1 MSLIE
6 LSMHSA
12 TQNRPNLRIGFSSL
26 RKGQKPTVAVLLSG
40 GEKFSAYYGGALAR
54 WTYEVYS
61 RLTNAVDV
69 TIFGAPTHDK
79 DLYSLPHDSSQIW
92 RACNFIR
99 QIPIA
104 RRYEDH
110 LWLRSLMPRLRKFN
124 LLHIHNR
131 PQWIAILRNLGY
143 GGALVLH
150 LQNDHLGHWSSQMLD
165 DLALR
170 VDLVVVCSSFLRDC
184 FAPRSPALA
193 AKTRVIANGV
203 NRELFFRKEEIRE
216 RKTIFFVGRL
226 DSEKGVLP
234 LMQAYALVLRD
245 HPDSTL
251 VIGGS
256 TGFGIHA
263 ETAYVRRV
271 RELANSVTQSS
282 KGNVVF
288 TGYIHHDRDLPS
300 WFQRATIFTSP
311 SLFQEPFGLVNA
323 EAMAC
328 ATPVVGS
335 NRGGIPEVL
344 GDTGRLVDPE
354 DIENFAATLSA
365 LLAQPDERA
374 QLGTAA
380 DKRCRKMFDWRL
392 IAENWADLLEDT
404 VPINRLTQLGT

>member
-1 MSLIE
+1 
-6 LSMHSA
+6 MHCA
-12 TQNRPNLRIGFSSL
+12 VPQNRPDLRIRPSNLWG
-26 RKGQKPTVAVLLSG
+26 RQTPRVAVLLSG
-40 GEKFSAYYGGALAR
+40 GEKFSAYYGGALSR

-61 RLTNAVDV
+61 RLTNTVDV
-69 TIFGAPTHDK
+69 TIFGAPSQDK
-79 DLYSLPHDSSQIW
+79 DLYPLSHESSQIW
-92 RACNFIR
+92 RACKFVR
-99 QIPIA
+99 RIPIA
-104 RRYEDH
+104 RRYEDQ
-110 LWLRSLMPRLRKFN
+110 LWLRSLLPRLREFD

-131 PQWIAILRNLGY
+131 PQWVFALRHMGY
-143 GGALVLH
+143 RGRLLLH
-150 LQNDHLGHWSSQMLD
+150 LQNDHLGHWSSHMLD

-170 VDLVVVCSSFLRDC
+170 VDRVVVCSSFLRDC

-193 AKTRVIANGV
+193 VKTRVVFNGV
-203 NRELFFRKEEIRE
+203 NRELFFRKEKIRE

-226 DSEKGVLP
+226 DAEKGVLQ
-234 LMQAYALVLRD
+234 LVQAYARVLRD
-245 HPDSTL
+245 HPDATL

-263 ETAYVRRV
+263 ETPYVRRV

-282 KGNVVF
+282 KGKIVF

-354 DIENFAATLSA
+354 DIENFAAALSD
-365 LLAQPDERA
+365 LLAQPDECA
-374 QLGTAA
+374 QLGAA
-380 DKRCRKMFDWRL
+380 AHERCRKMFDWHL
-392 IAENWADLLEDT
+392 IAENWAALLEDT
-404 VPINRLTQLGT
+404 VRPTNRLAQLGT